1 LRGRTLRQS
10 GLIAGLAGDRLFRR
24 TLERHLRRRR
34 GHGPAMGRAHD
45 VALDHAIIRPAQHDE
60 MLDIVTA
67 QQHELA
73 LAVEIIDI
81 DDTQP
86 RLTPASAL
94 ATHGE
99 TLAADPLQDDGEQ
112 GQKDRDDREG
122 DDVLNDG

>member
-1 LRGRTLRQS
+1 
-10 GLIAGLAGDRLFRR
+10 
-24 TLERHLRRRR
+24 
-34 GHGPAMGRAHD
+34 
-45 VALDHAIIRPAQHDE
+45 

-86 RLTPASAL
+86 WLTPAPAL